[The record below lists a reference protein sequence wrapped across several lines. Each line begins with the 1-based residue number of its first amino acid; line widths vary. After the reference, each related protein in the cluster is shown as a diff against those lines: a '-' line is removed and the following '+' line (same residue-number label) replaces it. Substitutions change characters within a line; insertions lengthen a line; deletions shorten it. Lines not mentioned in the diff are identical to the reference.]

1 MIAAAFDAM
10 RSNAVRFGDGLLG
23 AFGAPEPDA
32 EARAAAVRVAHV
44 FNLIEEALTRRG

>member
-10 RSNAVRFGDGLLG
+10 RSNAGRFGDGLLG

-32 EARAAAVRVAHV
+32 EARAAAFRVAHV